1 MKISSGHHDNETE
14 LVEMFRASFAESE
27 GEEEGALIAQ
37 LVRKLL
43 ETPADDLFVVTA
55 QANGVL
61 LGSIV
66 FSRLRYE
73 HDKRTVFVLGPVAVA
88 PGHQSKG
95 VGQKLITEGLDKLR
109 GSGVDIAMT
118 YGDPAYYARVGF
130 RPISEAD
137 AAAPFPLQHPEGWL
151 AQSLTGQTIGR
162 LAGRSHCVEALNDP
176 VFW

>member
-1 MKISSGHHDNETE
+1 MRISSGHCGKEAE
-14 LVEMFRASFAESE
+14 LVELFRASFAESE

-37 LVRKLL
+37 LVRKLF
-43 ETPADDLFVVTA
+43 ETPADDLFVFTA
-55 QANGVL
+55 QANKTL
-61 LGSIV
+61 LGGIV
-66 FSRLRYE
+66 FSRLRYA

-88 PGHQSKG
+88 SGHQGKG
-95 VGQKLITEGLDKLR
+95 IGRKLIAEGLEKLR

-137 AAAPFPLQHPEGWL
+137 AAPPFALQHPEGWL
-151 AQSLTGQTIGR
+151 AQSLTGQAIGT
-162 LAGRSHCVEALNDP
+162 LPGRSRCVEALDDP